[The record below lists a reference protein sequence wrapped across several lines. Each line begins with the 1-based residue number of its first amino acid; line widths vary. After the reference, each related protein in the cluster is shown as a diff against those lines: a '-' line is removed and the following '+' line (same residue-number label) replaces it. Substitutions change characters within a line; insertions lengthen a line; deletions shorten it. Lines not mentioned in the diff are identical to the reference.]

1 LYNNNIEHQIHVKYP
16 NDNHICD
23 FYLPENN
30 VWLEYFGLAGEHT
43 QYDDTIKQKIRI
55 AKKTGIN
62 LVLITQKDLYTEN
75 RIREII
81 HGV

>member
-1 LYNNNIEHQIHVKYP
+1 M
-16 NDNHICD
+16 
-23 FYLPENN
+23 
-30 VWLEYFGLAGEHT
+30 WLEYFGLAGEHT